1 MENLSNTQTNCQFL
15 VFIGAIK
22 KNSTFKKIKAEKMF
36 YTKSRLF
43 FFLFL
48 SVGYFSFTLSAQT
61 KTDYKNWS
69 LSELLFSINSDLLSQ
84 ADKEI
89 YLEYYLQKAKKEKI
103 PGDIINA
110 YRKKVFLG
118 EDFEQQSK
126 YADSLLQ
133 FALQIKDIQAIGLAY
148 NTKSYI
154 EYIHKNYKE
163 ALEYGLQAEGY
174 LKKTEDEYTLNK
186 IKGSIAGIYYHLEE
200 FDKSEKATKEA
211 LLYYQSQLKDNS
223 NAYNNLRGYISNVF
237 ALSKTNFRQQKN
249 DTIKLLIKE
258 GYQAID
264 RLTSKDKLLETAYFD
279 LINGMY
285 HHRLKQYSSSDS
297 LLNRSLISIQ
307 TNGDF
312 ANEHLLYLYL
322 GKNAWETNRKDQAL
336 LYFEKIEHL
345 YQVKKFANV
354 ELSEAFNYLITYY
367 QDQKEVE
374 KELYYTK
381 LLIAI
386 SSTLHK
392 NNSKLSSYMHLYL
405 DTKKLEASQ
414 QKLEQELA
422 QSKFQLYGLI
432 LVFLLIICLTFIYF
446 KRKTRYKQV
455 ILPKVPLD
463 FLSVSQAKNTD
474 SLFVKM
480 PESNQLSSTT
490 QILNKKLED
499 FENKKGFL
507 QKITQVELARQL
519 GTNRH
524 TLSKF
529 FHEEKNV
536 NFPDY
541 LKQLRI
547 QHALYELT
555 YNPKMRLLN
564 LTGLASEFGFGSAK
578 GFSTAFKEITK
589 ISVTDFIKMR
599 QQDENFKEM
608 DQSKTAH

>member
-22 KNSTFKKIKAEKMF
+22 KSSTFKKIKAKEMF
-36 YTKSRLF
+36 YSKSRLF

-69 LSELLFSINSDLLSQ
+69 LSELLFSINSDLLSP
-84 ADKEI
+84 ADTEM
-89 YLEYYLQKAKKEKI
+89 YLEYYLQKAKKEKAS
-103 PGDIINA
+103 DDVIIG
-110 YRKKVFLG
+110 YRKKIFIAQNYNL
-118 EDFEQQSK
+118 QNQ
-126 YADSLLQ
+126 YADSLLHYT
-133 FALQIKDIQAIGLAY
+133 LQLKNIQIIGEAF
-148 NTKSYI
+148 NTKSHV
-154 EYIHKNYKE
+154 EYVNKNYRK
-163 ALEYGLQAEGY
+163 ALEYGIKAEEY
-174 LKKTEDEYTLNK
+174 LKKSEDEYTLNK
-186 IKGSIAGIYYHLEE
+186 VKGSIGSIYYHLEE
-200 FDKSEKATKEA
+200 YDKSEKVTKEA
-211 LLYYQSQLKDNS
+211 LLYYQSQLSDSS
-223 NAYNNLRGYISNVF
+223 NAYNNLRGYINNVF
-237 ALSKTNFRQQKN
+237 ALSKTIFRQQKN

-264 RLTSKDKLLETAYFD
+264 QLTSKDKLLENAYFD

-285 HHRLKQYSSSDS
+285 NHQLKQYRVSDS
-297 LLNRSLISIQ
+297 LLNKALTPIQ
-307 TNGDF
+307 NNKDF

-322 GKNAWETNRKDQAL
+322 GKNAWETNDKDQAL
-336 LYFEKIEHL
+336 SYFEKIERL
-345 YQVKKFANV
+345 YQDKQFANV

-367 QDQKEVE
+367 QDKKDLE

-381 LLIAI
+381 LLMTL
-386 SSTLHK
+386 SSELHK
-392 NNSKLSSYMHLYL
+392 SNTKLSSYMYTHL

-432 LVFLLIICLTFIYF
+432 LVSLLIICLTFTYF
-446 KRKTRYKQV
+446 KKKTRYKQV
-455 ILPKVPLD
+455 ILPKAPLD

-474 SLFVKM
+474 SFFVEV
-480 PESNQLSSTT
+480 PESDQLSNTT

-529 FHEEKNV
+529 FNEEKNV

-599 QQDENFKEM
+599 QQDEDFKEM
-608 DQSKTAH
+608 DQSKTAL

>member
-1 MENLSNTQTNCQFL
+1 
-15 VFIGAIK
+15 
-22 KNSTFKKIKAEKMF
+22 MF

-69 LSELLFSINSDLLSQ
+69 LSELLFSINSDLLSSV
-84 ADKEI
+84 DKEI
-89 YLEYYLQKAKKEKI
+89 YLEYYLQKAKKEKASE
-103 PGDIINA
+103 DVIIG
-110 YRKKVFLG
+110 YRKKILLAKNY
-118 EDFEQQSK
+118 ETQKQ
-126 YADSLLQ
+126 YADSLLHFTQ
-133 FALQIKDIQAIGLAY
+133 QLKNIQAIGSAY
-148 NTKSYI
+148 NVKGYV
-154 EYIHKNYKE
+154 EYLNKDYKK
-163 ALEYGLQAEGY
+163 ALEYNLNAEEY
-174 LKKTEDEYTLNK
+174 LKQSEDEYTLNK
-186 IKGSIAGIYYHLEE
+186 VKSSIGSMYYHLEE
-200 FDKSEKATKEA
+200 YDKSEKATKEA
-211 LLYYQSQLKDNS
+211 LLYYQSQLKDTS
-223 NAYNNLRGYISNVF
+223 NAYNNLRGYITNLFS
-237 ALSKTNFRQQKN
+237 LSKTIFRQQKN

-264 RLTSKDKLLETAYFD
+264 RLTSKDKVLETAYFD

-285 HHRLKQYSSSDS
+285 NHQLKQYRVSDS
-297 LLNRSLISIQ
+297 LLNKALTPIQ
-307 TNGDF
+307 NNRDF

-367 QDQKEVE
+367 QDKKDLE

-381 LLIAI
+381 LLMTL
-386 SSTLHK
+386 SSKLHK
-392 NNSKLSSYMHLYL
+392 SNTKLSSYMHTHL

-432 LVFLLIICLTFIYF
+432 LVSLLIICLTFIYF
-446 KRKTRYKQV
+446 KRKTRSKQV

-474 SLFVKM
+474 SLFVKV
-480 PESNQLSSTT
+480 PESNHLSSTT

-578 GFSTAFKEITK
+578 GFSAAFKEITK

-599 QQDENFKEM
+599 QQDEDFKEM